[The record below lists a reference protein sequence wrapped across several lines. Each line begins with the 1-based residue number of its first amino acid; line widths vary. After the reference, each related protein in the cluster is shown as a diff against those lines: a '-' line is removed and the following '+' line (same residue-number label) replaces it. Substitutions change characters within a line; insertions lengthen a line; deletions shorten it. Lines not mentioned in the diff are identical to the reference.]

1 MTELVTKERV
11 KNTLNLSMGKIDKMM
26 RLNEIPYYKIGK
38 SVRFNMDE
46 VLERFKNEYER

>member
-1 MTELVTKERV
+1 MTELVTKEEV

-46 VLERFKNEYER
+46 VIKRFKSKYER